1 MYESAPWLTDLK
13 QLEKEIEKQIKRLN
27 ERIKKA
33 PEGSLRIS
41 RKWNKNQYY
50 HRHDSSNGPGIY
62 ITHQNKP
69 FAARL
74 AQKDYDTRLLTALKD
89 QKEAIDRFLKDFDPD
104 AAQQVFTHLTAA
116 RQALVTPEFL
126 SDEEYIEQWMN
137 EPYERLGFKKD
148 EPEFYTAKGERVRSK
163 SEILIADALMR
174 NNIPYRLEFPVFDG
188 KIIIGAPDFKCL
200 NVRLR
205 KVYYWE
211 HLGKL
216 GDPGYANRNVKKLDK
231 YALADDFDETELI
244 LTFETDSHPLN
255 TRVIEEKIR
264 KYLL

>member
-1 MYESAPWLTDLK
+1 MYESQPILIKLSDLSK
-13 QLEKEIEKQIKRLN
+13 SIQEHIDLVNKRLEK
-27 ERIKKA
+27 A
-33 PEGSLRIS
+33 PTGSIRVSSSNNSI
-41 RKWNKNQYY
+41 QYY
-50 HRHDSSNGPGIY
+50 HKTAVSD
-62 ITHQNKP
+62 THGKYLSKNDHLL
-69 FAARL
+69 AERL
-74 AQKDYDTRLLTALKD
+74 AQKDYDTKLLKVLNEQ
-89 QKEAIDRFLKDFDPD
+89 QKTIERFLNDFDPE
-104 AAQQVFTHLTAA
+104 AAEQVYNDLSEQ
-116 RQALVTPEFL
+116 RKALVTPEHL
-126 SDEEYIEQWMN
+126 SDEEFIRQWLSQ
-137 EPYERLGFKKD
+137 PYTRLGFD
-148 EPEFYTAKGERVRSK
+148 EGDQEFYTANGERVRSK
-163 SEILIADALMR
+163 SEILIADALLR
-174 NNIPYRLEFPVFDG
+174 NNVPYLCEYPVYNHGVIFA
-188 KIIIGAPDFKCL
+188 APDFKCL